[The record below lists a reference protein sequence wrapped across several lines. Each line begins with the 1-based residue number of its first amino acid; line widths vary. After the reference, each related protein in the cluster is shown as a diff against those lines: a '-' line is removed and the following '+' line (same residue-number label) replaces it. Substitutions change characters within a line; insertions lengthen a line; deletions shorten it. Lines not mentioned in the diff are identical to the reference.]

1 MKYSLQLIASS
12 MHNSFFLKILISILF
27 VLLLGIGLW
36 ACLDMG
42 IGTDEAR
49 EYETYLVNINAFKG
63 LLSGNF
69 SPYQKLLEY
78 GDRYYGVGFHLASN
92 ALSYLVNGSYP
103 KIYEIDILGNY
114 LVLNHISV
122 FLAYICSG
130 LLVGAIIYSVT
141 QDIRISSLSLF
152 AYLLW
157 PYLLGHGLMNIK
169 DIPFLFA
176 WLICTSLLIR
186 FLSSVNFRTSNAS
199 ENQQKQGLNLLL
211 LGLATGWLISIRIS
225 GILVLIQYFIMGSTY
240 YLIGQ
245 FRYCEKKKLIHK
257 VRYLFYFGLSLLI
270 TIYCINPI
278 LWSNPFE
285 IVNAYKYMSQHPWQ
299 GNTLTAGRWLE
310 PGNLLYIYIPLWLSI
325 KLPLIVICG
334 LTLLPLVFIRNAS
347 AKKIISSASI
357 SLLVGLTLTVLTI
370 ISLLIIRKV
379 NLYNELRQVL
389 FLFPILFILAVL
401 SLFYLNRL
409 LAYSALI
416 ISIPLFIWDDIRLHP
431 YQYTYINEITRQFD
445 IGQKFETDY
454 FQFSAGKTAQWVN
467 QEKIINREACI
478 YVSPLHLWEYRVDPS
493 KIHCVSPYP
502 GDLSLQPRP
511 FLFYWPVR
519 NGSLARP
526 PAGCNLIHREER
538 KLPYSSIT
546 LAMGELYFCP

>member
-1 MKYSLQLIASS
+1 MPPFSPLRTLRG
-12 MHNSFFLKILISILF
+12 ILF
-27 VLLLGIGLW
+27 LLLLGIGIW
-36 ACLDMG
+36 ASLDIG
-42 IGTDEAR
+42 IGMDEAR
-49 EYETYLVNINAFKG
+49 EYETYLVNLSTFNG
-63 LLSGNF
+63 LFSGDF
-69 SPYQKLLEY
+69 SSYQKLLEY
-78 GDRYYGVGFHLASN
+78 SDRYYGIGFHLISN
-92 ALSYLVNGSYP
+92 TISILTQGSAP
-103 KIYEIDILGNY
+103 KIFEIDILGNY

-130 LLVGAIIYSVT
+130 LLVCSIIYFVT

-176 WLICTSLLIR
+176 WMLCTYLLIR
-186 FLSSVNFRTSNAS
+186 FLSSVNFQTSNSS
-199 ENQQKQGLNLLL
+199 ENQQMQGLNLLL

-245 FRYCEKKKLIHK
+245 FRYCEKKKLMYK
-257 VRYLFYFGLSLLI
+257 VRYLFYFGFSLLI
-270 TIYCINPI
+270 TIYCMNPI

-310 PGNLLYIYIPLWLSI
+310 PGNLLYMYIPLWLSI

-334 LTLLPLVFIRNAS
+334 LSLLPLVFIRNAS
-347 AKKIISSASI
+347 AKKNISSPSI
-357 SLLVGLTLTVLTI
+357 SLLIGLTLTVIVI
-370 ISLLIIRKV
+370 ISLLIIRKA
-379 NLYNELRQVL
+379 NLYNELRQIL

-409 LAYSALI
+409 RAYSALI

-454 FQFSAGKTAQWVN
+454 FQFSAGKTAQWAN
-467 QEKIINREACI
+467 QEKTINREACI
-478 YVSPLHLWEYRVDPS
+478 YVSPLHLWKYRVDSS
-493 KIHCVSPYP
+493 KIRCVSPYP

-538 KLPYSSIT
+538 KLAYSNII
-546 LAMGELYFCP
+546 LGMGELYSCP